1 MTKSFDCIVLGVGGF
16 GSSTLYH
23 LARAGVTV
31 LGLDRF
37 PVPHD
42 RGSSHGETRIIRKAY
57 FEHPDYVPL
66 LLRSYQ
72 LWEQLERESGRDLL
86 HQIGLLLNGPTDG
99 ECIAG
104 CRLAARLHKLTV
116 EEFTLDEARRRFP
129 GFRFPEDSA
138 VIVEPD
144 AGYLR
149 VEDGVRTFAE
159 RAVAQGATLRT
170 EEEVRSWSS
179 DGRRVRVTTDRGEYE
194 AGHLV
199 VTAGA
204 WAGPLLADLSLP
216 LEVVRKVVTWHRVN
230 SNEYDVAAG
239 TPAYYFELA
248 DGHFYGFPSLDNR
261 TLKVAEHTGGQQVA
275 DPLTVDR
282 SLRLEDQQRIGRF
295 LRRHLPRVEPT
306 AERHSVCLY
315 TLTPDQHFIVDR
327 HPAWPNVLFGA
338 GFSGH
343 GFKFT
348 PVIGETLCELVTK
361 GGTRHPVEF
370 LSLARPGLRP

>member
-1 MTKSFDCIVLGVGGF
+1 MTESFDCIVLGVGGF

-23 LARAGVTV
+23 LARAGLKV

-37 PVPHD
+37 SVPHD

-86 HQIGLLLNGPTDG
+86 HQTGLLLNGPPDG
-99 ECIAG
+99 ECVAG
-104 CRLAARLHKLTV
+104 CRLAARLHNLTI
-116 EEFTLDEARRRFP
+116 EEFTPDEARRRFS
-129 GFRFPEDSA
+129 GFRFPDDSA
-138 VIVEPD
+138 VIVEPE

-149 VEDGVRTFAE
+149 VEDCVRSFAE
-159 RAVAQGATLRT
+159 RAVAQGAALRT

-179 DGRRVRVTTDRGEYE
+179 DGRRVRVTTDRGQYE

-199 VTAGA
+199 VTTGA
-204 WAGPLLADLSLP
+204 WAGPLLAGLSLP

-230 SNEYDVAAG
+230 SGEYNVAAG
-239 TPAYYFELA
+239 TPAYYFELS
-248 DGHFYGFPSLDNR
+248 DGHFYGFPSLDGR
-261 TLKVAEHTGGQQVA
+261 TLKVAEHTGGQPVA

-282 SLRLEDQQRIGRF
+282 RLQLEDEQRISGF
-295 LRRHLPRVEPT
+295 LQHHLPHVEST

-315 TLTPDQHFIVDR
+315 TLTPDRHFIVDR
-327 HPAWPNVLFGA
+327 HPTWPNVLFGA

-348 PVIGETLCELVTK
+348 PVLGEALCELVIHGDTH
-361 GGTRHPVEF
+361 HPIGF
-370 LSLARPGLRP
+370 LSLSRPTLRP